1 MAFTFETSGN
11 NTFLVYAIQEED
23 VLDTMTLG
31 MITNNRIPGMAPV
44 LYTQMNQDCFLK
56 YNVTAKVTVKQFF
69 CGVVNKRRLLGVFS
83 GVAEALAAAEE
94 YMIDNGSLLLDM
106 DYIYADVRS
115 CRAEVV
121 CLPVVRET
129 GAVDSGMFFKNIMF
143 STQFDQTENCD
154 YVARIINYLNSTP
167 VFVVEDFL
175 RLLEELQGT
184 EGTSSYGGQVS
195 QPQPA
200 PASPANMAQS
210 QQVPQ
215 ASAMAQP
222 QQSAPAFPANMAQPQ
237 ANAMAQSR
245 QSASAPQAN
254 MVQSAS
260 APRANMA
267 PQQVPQASAMA
278 QPRQSAPLSQA
289 KATSQPASAPGKQ
302 GSPTTA
308 GAGFAV
314 PGQGSDSGFAVPGQ
328 GGDGGFAVPGQG
340 NAVGADSQAAAG
352 KKQKKAQQKAAP
364 GQSVSQQPA
373 PEKGMSMFYLLQH
386 YNKENAAAYK
396 AQKEAKKK
404 GGDGA
409 SVVNSAPAS
418 GFAVPG
424 QQAQP
429 PMQQPGAQWSSA
441 QAQMQQPAQPVV
453 QSPMQQS
460 PVQPQ
465 SFSGSDNFG
474 DTVVMGADGFGEDTV
489 VIGEAMAASA
499 IKPYLLRS
507 SNNERILL
515 DKPIFHIG
523 KERSY
528 VDYCISGNPTISRS
542 HADIIGRNGQFFI
555 VDNNSTNHTYINGE
569 MIPSNTE
576 IPLSHGTKIRLS
588 NEEFEFLT
596 F

>member
-31 MITNNRIPGMAPV
+31 MITNNRIPGMASV

-56 YNVTAKVTVKQFF
+56 YNVTAKVTVRQFF
-69 CGVVNKRRLLGVFS
+69 SGVVNKRRLLGVFS

-129 GAVDSGMFFKNIMF
+129 GAVDSGLFFKNIMF

-167 VFVVEDFL
+167 VFAVEDFL

-184 EGTSSYGGQVS
+184 GGTSSYGGQTP
-195 QPQPA
+195 QPDPAPQTGAQMQFKQSTSKPQVNSKAQPQQPA
-200 PASPANMAQS
+200 PVSQVSADARSQQPAEAPRAGTAVQSQQSAPVFPAKNKAQSQAQS
-210 QQVPQ
+210 QQP
-215 ASAMAQP
+215 
-222 QQSAPAFPANMAQPQ
+222 APTF
-237 ANAMAQSR
+237 
-245 QSASAPQAN
+245 
-254 MVQSAS
+254 
-260 APRANMA
+260 
-267 PQQVPQASAMA
+267 
-278 QPRQSAPLSQA
+278 
-289 KATSQPASAPGKQ
+289 GKQ
-302 GSPTTA
+302 GSPVA
-308 GAGFAV
+308 AEM
-314 PGQGSDSGFAVPGQ
+314 GFAVPGQ

-340 NAVGADSQAAAG
+340 NGGGADSQAGAG
-352 KKQKKAQQKAAP
+352 KKQKKAQQKAVP
-364 GQSVSQQPA
+364 EQSDSQQPA
-373 PEKGMSMFYLLQH
+373 SEKGMSMFYLLQH

-404 GGDGA
+404 GGNA
-409 SVVNSAPAS
+409 APAANSVPAS

-429 PMQQPGAQWSSA
+429 PVQQSGVQWSSA
-441 QAQMQQPAQPVV
+441 QAQVQQPAQPAF
-453 QSPMQQS
+453 QSS
-460 PVQPQ
+460 VQPQLSPAQ

-474 DTVVMGADGFGEDTV
+474 DTVVMGAEGFSEDTV
-489 VIGEAMAASA
+489 VIGDAIAASA

-515 DKPIFHIG
+515 DRPIFHIG

-542 HADIIGRNGQFFI
+542 HADFINRNGQFFI

>member
-31 MITNNRIPGMAPV
+31 MITNNRIPGMASV

-56 YNVTAKVTVKQFF
+56 YNVTAKVTVRQFF
-69 CGVVNKRRLLGVFS
+69 SGVVNKRRLLGVFS

-129 GAVDSGMFFKNIMF
+129 GAVDSGLFFKNIMF

-175 RLLEELQGT
+175 RLLEELQGAG
-184 EGTSSYGGQVS
+184 GTSSYGGQMPQPDPASQAGAQMQFKQSTSKPQINSKAQPQQPASVS
-195 QPQPA
+195 QVSAEARSQQPA
-200 PASPANMAQS
+200 EAPRAGAAVQSQQSAPVFPAKNMAQS
-210 QQVPQ
+210 Q
-215 ASAMAQP
+215 
-222 QQSAPAFPANMAQPQ
+222 
-237 ANAMAQSR
+237 AQS
-245 QSASAPQAN
+245 Q
-254 MVQSAS
+254 
-260 APRANMA
+260 
-267 PQQVPQASAMA
+267 
-278 QPRQSAPLSQA
+278 
-289 KATSQPASAPGKQ
+289 QPAPTFGKQ
-302 GSPTTA
+302 GSPVA
-308 GAGFAV
+308 AEM
-314 PGQGSDSGFAVPGQ
+314 GFAVPGQ

-340 NAVGADSQAAAG
+340 NGGGADSQAGAG
-352 KKQKKAQQKAAP
+352 KKQKKAQQKAVP
-364 GQSVSQQPA
+364 EQSDSQQPA
-373 PEKGMSMFYLLQH
+373 SEKGMSMFYLLQH

-404 GGDGA
+404 GGNA
-409 SVVNSAPAS
+409 APAANSVPAS

-429 PMQQPGAQWSSA
+429 LVQQSGVQWSSA
-441 QAQMQQPAQPVV
+441 QAQVQQPSVQQPAQPAF
-453 QSPMQQS
+453 QSS
-460 PVQPQ
+460 VQPQLSPAQ

-474 DTVVMGADGFGEDTV
+474 DTVVMGAEGFSEDTV
-489 VIGEAMAASA
+489 VIGDAIAASA

-542 HADIIGRNGQFFI
+542 HADFINRNGQFFI

>member
-31 MITNNRIPGMAPV
+31 MITNNRIPGMASV

-56 YNVTAKVTVKQFF
+56 YNVTAKVTVRQFF
-69 CGVVNKRRLLGVFS
+69 SGVVNKRRLLGVFS

-129 GAVDSGMFFKNIMF
+129 GAVDSGLFFKNIMF

-167 VFVVEDFL
+167 VFAVEDFL

-184 EGTSSYGGQVS
+184 GGTSSYGGQTP
-195 QPQPA
+195 QPDPAPQTGAQMQFKQSTSKPQVNSKAQPQQPA
-200 PASPANMAQS
+200 PVSQVSADARSQQPAEAPRAGTAVQSQQSAPVFPAKNKAQSQAQS
-210 QQVPQ
+210 QQP
-215 ASAMAQP
+215 
-222 QQSAPAFPANMAQPQ
+222 APTF
-237 ANAMAQSR
+237 
-245 QSASAPQAN
+245 
-254 MVQSAS
+254 
-260 APRANMA
+260 
-267 PQQVPQASAMA
+267 
-278 QPRQSAPLSQA
+278 
-289 KATSQPASAPGKQ
+289 GKQ
-302 GSPTTA
+302 GSPVA
-308 GAGFAV
+308 AEM
-314 PGQGSDSGFAVPGQ
+314 GFAVPGQ

-340 NAVGADSQAAAG
+340 NGGGADSQAGAG
-352 KKQKKAQQKAAP
+352 KKQKKAQQKAVP
-364 GQSVSQQPA
+364 EQSDSQQPA
-373 PEKGMSMFYLLQH
+373 SEKGMSMFYLLQH

-404 GGDGA
+404 GGNA
-409 SVVNSAPAS
+409 APAANSVPAS

-429 PMQQPGAQWSSA
+429 PVQQSGVQWSSA
-441 QAQMQQPAQPVV
+441 QAQVQQPSVQQPAQPAF
-453 QSPMQQS
+453 QSS
-460 PVQPQ
+460 VQPQLSPAQ

-474 DTVVMGADGFGEDTV
+474 DTVVMGAEGFSEDTV
-489 VIGEAMAASA
+489 VIGDAIAASA

-515 DKPIFHIG
+515 DRPIFHIG

-542 HADIIGRNGQFFI
+542 HADFINRNGQFFI

>member
-31 MITNNRIPGMAPV
+31 MITNNRIPGMASV

-56 YNVTAKVTVKQFF
+56 YNVTAKVTVRQFF
-69 CGVVNKRRLLGVFS
+69 SGVVNKRRLLGVFS

-129 GAVDSGMFFKNIMF
+129 GAVDSGLFFKNIMF

-167 VFVVEDFL
+167 VFAVEDFL

-184 EGTSSYGGQVS
+184 GGTSSYGGQTP
-195 QPQPA
+195 QPDPAPQTGAQMQFKQSTSKPQVNSKAQPQQPA
-200 PASPANMAQS
+200 PVSQVSADARSQQPAEAPRAGAAVQSQQSAPVFPAKNKAQSQAQS
-210 QQVPQ
+210 QQP
-215 ASAMAQP
+215 
-222 QQSAPAFPANMAQPQ
+222 APTF
-237 ANAMAQSR
+237 
-245 QSASAPQAN
+245 
-254 MVQSAS
+254 
-260 APRANMA
+260 
-267 PQQVPQASAMA
+267 
-278 QPRQSAPLSQA
+278 
-289 KATSQPASAPGKQ
+289 GKQ
-302 GSPTTA
+302 GSPVA
-308 GAGFAV
+308 AEMGFAV
-314 PGQGSDSGFAVPGQ
+314 PGQGGDGGFAVPGQ

-340 NAVGADSQAAAG
+340 NGGGADSQAGAG
-352 KKQKKAQQKAAP
+352 KKQKKAQQKAVP
-364 GQSVSQQPA
+364 EQSDSQQPA
-373 PEKGMSMFYLLQH
+373 SEKGMSMFYLLQH

-404 GGDGA
+404 GGNA
-409 SVVNSAPAS
+409 APAANSVPAS

-429 PMQQPGAQWSSA
+429 PVQQSGVQWSSV
-441 QAQMQQPAQPVV
+441 QAQVQQPAQPAF
-453 QSPMQQS
+453 QSS
-460 PVQPQ
+460 VQPQLSPAQ

-474 DTVVMGADGFGEDTV
+474 DTVVMGAEGFLEDTV
-489 VIGEAMAASA
+489 VIGDAIAASA

-515 DKPIFHIG
+515 DRPIFHIG

-542 HADIIGRNGQFFI
+542 HADFINRNGQL
-555 VDNNSTNHTYINGE
+555 NGE

>member
-31 MITNNRIPGMAPV
+31 MITNNRIPGMASV

-56 YNVTAKVTVKQFF
+56 YNVTAKVTVRQFF
-69 CGVVNKRRLLGVFS
+69 SGVVNKRRLLGVFS

-94 YMIDNGSLLLDM
+94 YMIDNGSLRLDM

-129 GAVDSGMFFKNIMF
+129 GAVDSGLFFKNIMF

-167 VFVVEDFL
+167 VFAVEDFL

-184 EGTSSYGGQVS
+184 GGTSSYGGQTP
-195 QPQPA
+195 QPDPAPQTGAQMQFKQSTSKPQVNSKAQPQQPA
-200 PASPANMAQS
+200 PVSQVSADARSQQPAEAPRAGTAVQSQQSAPVFPAKNKAQSQAQS
-210 QQVPQ
+210 QQP
-215 ASAMAQP
+215 
-222 QQSAPAFPANMAQPQ
+222 APTF
-237 ANAMAQSR
+237 
-245 QSASAPQAN
+245 
-254 MVQSAS
+254 
-260 APRANMA
+260 
-267 PQQVPQASAMA
+267 
-278 QPRQSAPLSQA
+278 
-289 KATSQPASAPGKQ
+289 GKQ
-302 GSPTTA
+302 GSPVA
-308 GAGFAV
+308 AEM
-314 PGQGSDSGFAVPGQ
+314 GFAVPGQ

-340 NAVGADSQAAAG
+340 SDGGFAVPGQGNGGGADSQAGAG
-352 KKQKKAQQKAAP
+352 KKQKKAQQKAVP
-364 GQSVSQQPA
+364 EQSDSQQPA
-373 PEKGMSMFYLLQH
+373 SEKGMSMFYLLQH

-404 GGDGA
+404 GGNA
-409 SVVNSAPAS
+409 APAANSVPAS

-429 PMQQPGAQWSSA
+429 PVQQSGVQWSSA
-441 QAQMQQPAQPVV
+441 QAQVQQPSVQQPAQPAF
-453 QSPMQQS
+453 QSS
-460 PVQPQ
+460 VQPQLSPAQ

-474 DTVVMGADGFGEDTV
+474 DTVVMGAEGFSEDTV
-489 VIGEAMAASA
+489 VIGDAIAASA

-515 DKPIFHIG
+515 DRPIFHIG

-542 HADIIGRNGQFFI
+542 HADFINRNGQFFI

>member
-31 MITNNRIPGMAPV
+31 MITNNRIPGMASV

-56 YNVTAKVTVKQFF
+56 YNVTAKVTVRQFF
-69 CGVVNKRRLLGVFS
+69 SGVVNKRRLLGVFS

-121 CLPVVRET
+121 CLPVIRET
-129 GAVDSGMFFKNIMF
+129 GAVDSGLFFKNIMF

-184 EGTSSYGGQVS
+184 GGTSSYGGHTPQPDPAPQTGAQMQFKQSASKPQVNS
-195 QPQPA
+195 KAQPQQPA
-200 PASPANMAQS
+200 PVSQVSADARSQQPAEAPRAGAAVQSQQSAPVFPAKNKAQSQAQS
-210 QQVPQ
+210 QQP
-215 ASAMAQP
+215 
-222 QQSAPAFPANMAQPQ
+222 APTF
-237 ANAMAQSR
+237 
-245 QSASAPQAN
+245 
-254 MVQSAS
+254 
-260 APRANMA
+260 
-267 PQQVPQASAMA
+267 
-278 QPRQSAPLSQA
+278 
-289 KATSQPASAPGKQ
+289 GKQ
-302 GSPTTA
+302 GSPVA
-308 GAGFAV
+308 AEM
-314 PGQGSDSGFAVPGQ
+314 GFAVPGQ
-328 GGDGGFAVPGQG
+328 GGDGGFAVPGQDGDGGFAVPGQG
-340 NAVGADSQAAAG
+340 NGGGADSQAGAG
-352 KKQKKAQQKAAP
+352 KKQKKAQQKAVP
-364 GQSVSQQPA
+364 EQSDSQQPA
-373 PEKGMSMFYLLQH
+373 SEKGMSMFYLLQH

-404 GGDGA
+404 GGNA
-409 SVVNSAPAS
+409 APAANSVPAS
-418 GFAVPG
+418 GFAVLG
-424 QQAQP
+424 QQAQSW
-429 PMQQPGAQWSSA
+429 QQSGVQWSTV
-441 QAQMQQPAQPVV
+441 QAQVQQSSVQQPAQPAF
-453 QSPMQQS
+453 QSS
-460 PVQPQ
+460 VQPQLSPAQ

-474 DTVVMGADGFGEDTV
+474 DTVVMGAEGFSEDTV
-489 VIGEAMAASA
+489 VIGDAIAASA

-542 HADIIGRNGQFFI
+542 HADFINRNGQFFI
-555 VDNNSTNHTYINGE
+555 VDNNSTNHTFINGE